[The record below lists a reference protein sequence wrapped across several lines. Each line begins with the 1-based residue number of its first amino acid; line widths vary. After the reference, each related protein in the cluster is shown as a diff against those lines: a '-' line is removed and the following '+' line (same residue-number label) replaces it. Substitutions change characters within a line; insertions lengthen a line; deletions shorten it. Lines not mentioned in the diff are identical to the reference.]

1 MGITNNYI
9 CPICNKYSGME
20 QHVLNHKPGGGY
32 IKQYFHTACYRKI
45 VQEGSKPQN
54 HNSLVNIL
62 NNTK

>member
-1 MGITNNYI
+1 MEIIDNYI

-20 QHVLNHKPGGGY
+20 QYVLNHKPDRGY
-32 IKQYFHTACYRKI
+32 IKQHFHTACYRKI
-45 VQEGSKPQN
+45 VQEDRKPQN